1 MLMHFHFGL
10 EVGHVYS
17 HYRSMQVETRA
28 GDAVRAGA
36 IGDGQDTTNITID
49 EVEVADEVVHE
60 NSDEDQD
67 AYEDEEED
75 GTNGGLT
82 LEQCFSSSDESLLSQ
97 FGQMYGSDFELDYEN

>member
-1 MLMHFHFGL
+1 MRFHFGL
-10 EVGHVYS
+10 GVGHVYS
-17 HYRSMQVETRA
+17 HYRSTQVETRE
-28 GDAVRAGA
+28 GDAVRAGT
-36 IGDGQDTTNITID
+36 IGDGQDTTNVAID

-67 AYEDEEED
+67 AYEDEED

-82 LEQCFSSSDESLLSQ
+82 LEQRFSSSDESLLSQ